1 MKETTIYT
9 SVDGAEFRSKGEC
22 LNHENQ
28 LIFEK
33 SSIRLWDKHGEPI
46 TEFSADTFD
55 KVYFIYVGNDNDMV
69 LLVDNLPYPIEAD
82 KNDGFYFLCM
92 RAQSF
97 VSTSFYKE
105 TFIEDRYL
113 MSLEI
118 KDREGLYRY

>member
-9 SVDGAEFRSKGEC
+9 AVDGAEFRSKDEC
-22 LNHENQ
+22 LNHENR

-33 SSIRLWDKHGEPI
+33 SSICLWDKYGEPI
-46 TEFSADTFD
+46 TKISADTFD
-55 KVYFIYVGNDNDMV
+55 KVYFIYVGNDDDMV

-105 TFIEDRYL
+105 MFIEDRYL

>member
-1 MKETTIYT
+1 MKETAIYT
-9 SVDGAEFRSKGEC
+9 TVDGVEFDSKDEC
-22 LNHENQ
+22 LKHENR
-28 LIFEK
+28 LILEK
-33 SSIRLWDKHGEPI
+33 SSIRLWDKWGNPI

-118 KDREGLYRY
+118 KDREGLYR

>member
-9 SVDGAEFRSKGEC
+9 AVDGAEFRSKDEC

-33 SSIRLWDKHGEPI
+33 SSIRLWDKYGKPI

-118 KDREGLYRY
+118 KDREGLYR

>member
-9 SVDGAEFRSKGEC
+9 AVDGAEFRGKDEC

-33 SSIRLWDKHGEPI
+33 SSIRLWDKYGKPI

-69 LLVDNLPYPIEAD
+69 LLVDNLHYPIEVD
-82 KNDGFYFLCM
+82 KNDDFYFLCM
-92 RAQSF
+92 RTQSF

-105 TFIEDRYL
+105 TFIEDRYM

-118 KDREGLYRY
+118 KDRGLR